1 MYIGP
6 PERKPLLDRGNTFF
20 QQWRQNRNTGSVPLE
35 IDDFG
40 NAAGEVDQRV
50 GEVAPVQN
58 GVAAVKPEMA
68 KREALRPRSKPLE
81 LMVRWWLLSR
91 MCLIWQDI
99 RADVEMIEMQ
109 DAMALAF
116 KLYKTYMELLVQM

>member
-68 KREALRPRSKPLE
+68 KRSIATQLQTP
-81 LMVRWWLLSR
+81 
-91 MCLIWQDI
+91 
-99 RADVEMIEMQ
+99 
-109 DAMALAF
+109 
-116 KLYKTYMELLVQM
+116 